1 MSAMD
6 LDNDVSTVLAVLRL
20 ESEAPEL
27 INILYE
33 LEDFYERKL
42 WHQLTQVLDTFY
54 YSLDKSIVSPNLKF
68 KIYSL
73 FITQFQAKL
82 NPIKVVDFLLE
93 SFAKPE
99 ETLEKLVG
107 IKEEFLSHIKKEH
120 NFKDEDDPEY
130 KHLVE
135 ENEAIIYVD
144 LQIARSHLILNKLS
158 EAEDVLSRLGPKF
171 ESSNNNLNKKINA
184 AYYLAKCEYCK
195 LIENYNDYYTN
206 GLLYL
211 SSVPTL
217 NDEEKVKVCYELCV
231 AALLGDKIY
240 NFGELILH
248 DILQVIA
255 VESSQYN
262 WLYNLI
268 QNLNSGNLH
277 EFNKW
282 LDMAFKRSPMLV
294 KFELFLKQKIIIMA
308 LLELIS
314 KKPTTNKQ
322 LSFQE
327 ISEFTGTPMN
337 DVEHLIIKCFSLE
350 LIQGYINQI
359 DELLIITWIQP
370 RILNLNQVKT
380 LYNHLVEWDNQVE
393 KLANT
398 VYTSG
403 GTVWAGI

>member
-1 MSAMD
+1 MD

-27 INILYE
+27 INILYQ

-42 WHQLTQVLDTFY
+42 WHQLTQVLDEFY
-54 YSLDKSIVSPNLKF
+54 YSLDKSIVSPTLKF

-73 FITQFQAKL
+73 FITQFQSKL

-93 SFAKPE
+93 SFVKSE

-107 IKEEFLSHIKKEH
+107 LKQDFLTQIKKEH

-130 KHLVE
+130 KQMIDE
-135 ENEAIIYVD
+135 DEAIIYID
-144 LQIARSHLILNKLS
+144 LQIARYNLILNKLNES
-158 EAEDVLSRLGPKF
+158 EEILSRLAPKF
-171 ESSNNNLNKKINA
+171 ESSNINLNKKINA
-184 AYYLAKCEYCK
+184 AYYLTKCEYCK
-195 LIENYNDYYTN
+195 IIENYNDYYTN

-217 NDEEKVKVCYELCV
+217 NEEEKVKVCYELCV

-248 DILQVIA
+248 DILQVISQ
-255 VESSQYN
+255 ESSQYN

-268 QNLNSGNLH
+268 QNLNSGDLH

-282 LDMAFKRSPMLV
+282 LDVAFKRSPMLT
-294 KFELFLKQKIIIMA
+294 KYELFLKQKIIIMA

-322 LSFQE
+322 LSFKE
-327 ISEFTGTPMN
+327 ISEFTGTPVN
-337 DVEHLIIKCFSLE
+337 DVEHLIIKCFSLK

-380 LYNHLVEWDNQVE
+380 LYNHLVDWDSQVD
-393 KLANT
+393 KLAKT
-398 VYTSG
+398 VYASG